1 MPLEQIFVIIVI
13 LTTLVGL
20 LVYFNSANKKLALQ
34 HLQRSE
40 LIEGDLRLHSL
51 QINMRSNSL
60 NNYNF
65 NTYNLEAILKPQFEI
80 KI

>member
-1 MPLEQIFVIIVI
+1 MSLEQILVIIVI
-13 LTTLVGL
+13 LVAVVGL
-20 LVYFNSANKKLALQ
+20 LVHFNSANKKLALK
-34 HLQRSE
+34 HLQKSE
-40 LIEGDLRLHSL
+40 LMDGEIWLHSL
-51 QINMRSNSL
+51 QINMRINSL